1 MKKNIKKIILS
12 SLLVVTAFLGFIFVS
27 LLTNFSIPLIM
38 SKASSNYALKV
49 AGEYY
54 DLPVYIHY
62 CYYEYQ
68 EDVAYIIPG
77 NDYYVESN
85 EFDLSEI
92 NQNLDCYIEQDTYIM
107 YGDDGLPSNFYII
120 SSKNLKG
127 NSKATENYELDGT
140 SISSILQIDGV
151 LGIPLTKDNSNLD
164 PFEIVEKEMDDKVPV
179 INGYEGILNVNVDEP
194 TSVSEIKKL
203 IKAIDEVDGDLT
215 DDIIIE
221 SDEYTQNNHILGTYP
236 IVFSV
241 TDKSGNKASL
251 TINVKVTDIS
261 CPILEGPEEI
271 NTTISDPISNSKI
284 LQKYTATDN
293 YDGTI
298 SDKITFY
305 RNNYE
310 NADKTKV
317 GSYEVILSIK
327 DSSYNVTYKTIK
339 INILD
344 NIKPLI
350 SGPSEYV
357 KDYNNPLTLST
368 IMDGLTATDNTD
380 GDLTNEIRIVED
392 KYTGNESKLG
402 TFNITFNVTDKSGNI
417 SNNFIVTV
425 KVEDNKEPV
434 FYISNI
440 IISTHAFENLS
451 LENIESYLIQSAL
464 INKYEDYSLNI
475 IENEYEKNK
484 KIPGTYKMLIR
495 VNYSSGNEEDIK
507 LSIFVNDN
515 DHNLSNINSSSTID
529 YSFIKNIWDAITLF
543 FINSWKWFIN
553 TIVNPIIK
561 LFK

>member
-1 MKKNIKKIILS
+1 MKNNIKKIILS
-12 SLLVVTAFLGFIFVS
+12 SLLVVIAFLGFIFAS

-107 YGDDGLPSNFYII
+107 YGDDGLPSSFYII

-127 NSKATENYELDGT
+127 NSKTTENYELDGT

-350 SGPSEYV
+350 SGPSEYI